1 MENLFTAR
9 FLSQGGLYWYFI
21 LNTNKSYSYCCHVD
35 PWKETLNS
43 YWIFYLQV
51 ENILRT
57 PINKFTQQEM
67 IKTLKKITLMHKYR
81 FSSLWIHFSFTF
93 LVRHFC
99 LFLPCWHQA
108 SFSSWI
114 LPTSLLSLIHLPS
127 HGYPLALP
135 KLEDSASESLPPPP
149 PPPAG
154 TGSQIWLPESSSGL
168 SVAMVRWMF
177 WYLCIRKW
185 KDRS

>member
-114 LPTSLLSLIHLPS
+114 LPTFHPMGIHWPYLSSKIQPLSHSHLLHRLLLELDHKFGYQNLLQASL
-127 HGYPLALP
+127 
-135 KLEDSASESLPPPP
+135 
-149 PPPAG
+149 
-154 TGSQIWLPESSSGL
+154 
-168 SVAMVRWMF
+168 
-177 WYLCIRKW
+177 
-185 KDRS
+185 

>member
-99 LFLPCWHQA
+99 F
-108 SFSSWI
+108 
-114 LPTSLLSLIHLPS
+114 
-127 HGYPLALP
+127 Y
-135 KLEDSASESLPPPP
+135 
-149 PPPAG
+149 PAG
-154 TGSQIWLPESSSGL
+154 TKHLSPPGFCPPPCSPLSTFHPMRIHWPYLSSKIQPL
-168 SVAMVRWMF
+168 SHSHLLHRLLLELDHKFGYQNLLQAS
-177 WYLCIRKW
+177 L
-185 KDRS
+185 